1 MKLNRYIYTSLL
13 IVLLMGWGCLLV
25 ACSDQVETDIEQP
38 KEPQPEQPT
47 GEPLRVVSLT
57 RDAGDTDDTNDP
69 MKGEYVHLFLLAQGE
84 TTPLSGTVLY
94 NGKDDT
100 STGSDIVWVSGN
112 ALYVKPGKD
121 YEVFGFL
128 PATEATTTGTD
139 APTISISSTKAIMN
153 IKNLNAVST
162 KDICVVIGANTVG
175 QTITRGVFNY
185 HAPENT
191 ETGYGVDLLVD
202 HLYASAL
209 FQFKV
214 HADYDKL
221 RTIKLRKVTM
231 KLKTGRTLPAKVNAT
246 VTLTKGAASP
256 LEITLSPVAESG
268 SVSPVLLFE
277 NNTGGNPGQALKVDE
292 TINMAAYFNPAYK
305 GDLVLESLYDVYDK
319 HGNKTRENCKAENDL
334 SSLLNVETTVRGAQ
348 KVIPLTV
355 RPTYLYVLS
364 EPDWDYDIPS
374 VETE

>member
-1 MKLNRYIYTSLL
+1 MKLNRYIYTKLL
-13 IVLLMGWGCLLV
+13 TVLLMGWGCLLV
-25 ACSDQVETDIEQP
+25 ACSDHVETDIEQP

-47 GEPLRVVSLT
+47 GEPLWVGSLT
-57 RDAGDTDDTNDP
+57 RNAGEPVVDDDP
-69 MKGEYVHLFLLAQGE
+69 MKNEYVYLFLSQGE
-84 TTPLSGTVLY
+84 TTPPAGSVLY
-94 NGKDDT
+94 KGKTDT
-100 STGSDIVWVSGN
+100 STGTVITWDPTP
-112 ALYVKPGKD
+112 LYVKPGKD

-214 HADYDKL
+214 HTDYDKL
-221 RTIKLRKVTM
+221 RTIKLKKVTM
-231 KLKTGRTLPAKVNAT
+231 KLKTSSTLPAKVNAT
-246 VTLTKGAASP
+246 VTLTKGSASP
-256 LEITLSPVAESG
+256 LEVALSSVAGSG
-268 SVSPVLLFE
+268 TVSLVLFE
-277 NNTGGNPGQALKVDE
+277 NNTGDKPGQALKVDE
-292 TINMAAYFNPAYK
+292 TINMAAYFDPAYK